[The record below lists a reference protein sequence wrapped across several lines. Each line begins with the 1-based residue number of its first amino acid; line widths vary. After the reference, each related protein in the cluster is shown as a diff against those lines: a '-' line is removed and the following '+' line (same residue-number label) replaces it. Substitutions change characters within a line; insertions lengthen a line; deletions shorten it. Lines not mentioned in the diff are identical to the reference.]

1 MSAKTEKPMQLSR
14 RDIELFKKF
23 KITEQDAGLVASLRT
38 TPEYKYPFALGTRVK
53 VV

>member
-23 KITEQDAGLVASLRT
+23 KITEQDAGLVASLST
-38 TPEYKYPFALGTRVK
+38 TPEYKYPLALGTRVK